1 MESKLEEFNNFTK
14 KIFNNKN
21 IKKILLINP
30 PDVDSSLFNFDS
42 AIRGRN
48 MNYPPYGLG
57 LISSHLDL
65 LKIHNKILNLNHII
79 LSDVQKSKSEK
90 KFFIQ

>member
-1 MESKLEEFNNFTK
+1 MEYKLEEFNNFTK

-48 MNYPPYGLG
+48 MNYPPYGL
-57 LISSHLDL
+57 D
-65 LKIHNKILNLNHII
+65 
-79 LSDVQKSKSEK
+79 
-90 KFFIQ
+90 

>member
-1 MESKLEEFNNFTK
+1 MEYKIARIQVEFYKK

-21 IKKILLINP
+21 IKKILLINSAHIIGP
-30 PDVDSSLFNFDS
+30 VLYLISIP

-65 LKIHNKILNLNHII
+65 LKIHNKILNF
-79 LSDVQKSKSEK
+79 KSYNTFFKCSK
-90 KFFIQ
+90 K